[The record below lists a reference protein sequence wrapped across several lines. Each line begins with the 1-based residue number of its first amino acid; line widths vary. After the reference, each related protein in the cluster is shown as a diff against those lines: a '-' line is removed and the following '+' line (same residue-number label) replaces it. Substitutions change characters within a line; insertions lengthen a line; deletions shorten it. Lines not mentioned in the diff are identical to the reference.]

1 MNTTII
7 IALIGIFGMIIAI
20 IIRPISGYRIDKIEA
35 KAAII
40 LNFTLIAILSFFF
53 ICLLSNFQFYWLA
66 SPWADISN
74 AWSSDLT
81 SVIFHA
87 ILILKKDIGVWY
99 EWWLII

>member
-40 LNFTLIAILSFFF
+40 LNFTLIAILSFFLFACYLIFNF
-53 ICLLSNFQFYWLA
+53 I
-66 SPWADISN
+66 D
-74 AWSSDLT
+74 
-81 SVIFHA
+81 
-87 ILILKKDIGVWY
+87 
-99 EWWLII
+99 

>member
-40 LNFTLIAILSFFF
+40 LNFTLICTQKAHIPLF
-53 ICLLSNFQFYWLA
+53 
-66 SPWADISN
+66 
-74 AWSSDLT
+74 
-81 SVIFHA
+81 
-87 ILILKKDIGVWY
+87 
-99 EWWLII
+99 

>member
-40 LNFTLIAILSFFF
+40 LNVTLISMLSFFF
-53 ICLLSNFQFYWLA
+53 ICLLSNFQFYWLV
-66 SPWADISN
+66 SLRADISN
-74 AWSSDLT
+74 AWLSDLT

-87 ILILKKDIGVWY
+87 ILILKKI
-99 EWWLII
+99 

>member
-53 ICLLSNFQFYWLA
+53 ICLLSNFQFYWLVL
-66 SPWADISN
+66 PWTDISN
-74 AWSSDLT
+74 AWPSDLT
-81 SVIFHA
+81 YVIFHA
-87 ILILKKDIGVWY
+87 ILILKKI
-99 EWWLII
+99 

>member
-40 LNFTLIAILSFFF
+40 LNVTLISMLSFFF
-53 ICLLSNFQFYWLA
+53 ICLLSNFQFYWLV
-66 SPWADISN
+66 SLWADISN

-87 ILILKKDIGVWY
+87 ILILKKI
-99 EWWLII
+99 